1 MSGKSKIFREFKMK
15 TYYVNPMT
23 NIDLFTIC
31 RGIIAG
37 SVSVASGAPSYK
49 NWTSIVTGAFGG
61 FIYIW
66 GC

>member
-1 MSGKSKIFREFKMK
+1 MQEINCIK
-15 TYYVNPMT
+15 PWA
-23 NIDLFTIC
+23 
-31 RGIIAG
+31 GIIAG